1 MVSGRIVKCWMG
13 QLTLFFLLAYHSCS
27 QVQAFSASN
36 PLDSILL
43 ELIETSSQQEFDVN
57 LLQLQKFVLRA
68 QAVKDHRNEI
78 RGNINIGLLYIN
90 YNNDEEALNYLLL
103 SLDMTKQYGYD
114 ELLNSIYNN
123 IGIIYS
129 SNGEFKK
136 AEDYFREALKISQA
150 RGEEEKIAINLVN
163 LGVLK
168 NEQKEMEMAT
178 AYYQDALK
186 MFTDLGDTIN
196 MTIVLNNI
204 GTTYYDDGNY
214 VAAKSYFRQALT
226 LAKDE
231 LSKFYLPSF
240 QLNYGKVAYELQ
252 EYDTALL
259 FIKAALDTFLV
270 VKNTEKIIESNFW
283 LAKTYDQKNQYT
295 LAKLHYEKS
304 LSWKDTLLNEKN
316 QFWISEMQMK
326 YEFGKKEKE
335 IEYLQEKARQ
345 EKWIWGGIIITV
357 FLFSTLFF
365 YFLRAKNINLSQKNI
380 ILKQDQEVANL
391 EIIKSQLLQEKL
403 RQKLEANNRELA
415 SKALHLLNKNE
426 ILTTV
431 TSLLDK
437 FDVQHATANAKLIRN
452 AKRTISQNINLDKQW
467 QDFKIHFEEVNTGF
481 FTHLLERFPNLS
493 QIDLRLCAYLLMNL
507 DTKEIAQIS
516 NISPDSVRKRKQR
529 LREKLQLSKDQD
541 IKSVLR
547 NSSGPNGK

>member
-283 LAKTYDQKNQYT
+283 LAKTYDQKNQYD

>member
-1 MVSGRIVKCWMG
+1 MVSSGIVKCWIG

-90 YNNDEEALNYLLL
+90 YNNYEEALNYLLL

-168 NEQKEMEMAT
+168 NEQKEMEMAN

-186 MFTDLGDTIN
+186 IFTDLGDTIN

-204 GTTYYDDGNY
+204 GTTYYDDENY
-214 VAAKSYFRQALT
+214 IAAKSYFQQALT
-226 LAKDE
+226 LAKEE

-252 EYDTALL
+252 EYDTALQ

-547 NSSGPNGK
+547 NSSGPSGK